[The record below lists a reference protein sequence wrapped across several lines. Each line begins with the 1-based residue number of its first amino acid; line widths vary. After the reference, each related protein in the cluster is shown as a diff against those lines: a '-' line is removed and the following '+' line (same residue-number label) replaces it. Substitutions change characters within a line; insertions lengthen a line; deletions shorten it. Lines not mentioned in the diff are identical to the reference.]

1 MPLIS
6 IWQSNPTAIGQ
17 STIEQ
22 VVAMAGDGN
31 LKDASLC
38 STELREYLG
47 QVQSTTRLA
56 AYIEHCLAS
65 SFSKSGFV
73 LQDLV
78 NELGRR
84 LDYKVENGR
93 YQGTSTAVGYD
104 GIWTAPESH
113 SIIVEVKT
121 TDAYRISLDT
131 VAAYRRK
138 LIDLAKV
145 TGSCSI
151 LIVVGRE
158 DTGELEA
165 QIRGSR
171 HAWDIRLISA
181 DALVKLVQLKEDS
194 DGPDTGKRIRSLLT
208 PMEYT
213 RLDGMID
220 VMFTTAKDI
229 GAAVAQDTSDKLEG
243 EGPPE
248 APEKGKSGWEFTD
261 VDLLDSKRARIVEAM
276 STKTETK
283 LIRKSRAL
291 FWDTAHDVRVVCS
304 ISKRYT
310 KRSSE
315 PYWYAYHPQ
324 WDEFLSE
331 GHQSFFVLGCMD
343 LDFAFAIPRKIIY
356 ESLVGLHTTTT
367 ERSTYWHVHIG
378 ELAENEYVLLL
389 PKLSK
394 PLALSDF
401 RVQLN

>member
-31 LKDASLC
+31 LKDGSHC
-38 STELREYLG
+38 SVELKEYLG
-47 QVQSTTRLA
+47 QVQSTITLA
-56 AYIEHCLAS
+56 AYIEHCLTS

-104 GIWTAPESH
+104 GIWTGPESH

-131 VAAYRRK
+131 VAAYRQK
-138 LIDLAKV
+138 LIDAGKV
-145 TGSCSI
+145 AGSSSI

-194 DGPDTGKRIRSLLT
+194 DGPDTGKKIRSLLV

-220 VMFTTAKDI
+220 VMFTTAKDVE
-229 GAAVAQDTSDKLEG
+229 AAVAQDTSDKA
-243 EGPPE
+243 E
-248 APEKGKSGWEFTD
+248 AAAQSEPPEKGKIGWQFTD
-261 VDLLDSKRARIVEAM
+261 IDLLDAKRARIIDAL
-276 STKTETK
+276 STKTGAK

-291 FWDTAHDVRVVCS
+291 FWDTTHDVRVVCS

-324 WDEFLSE
+324 WDEFLRD

-356 ESLVGLHTTTT
+356 DNLSGLHTTSN
-367 ERSTYWHVHIG
+367 EKSTYWHIHIG
-378 ELAENEYVLLL
+378 EPTDHQYVLLL
-389 PKLSK
+389 PKFSNH
-394 PLALSDF
+394 LALNDF
-401 RVQLN
+401 RVPIT

>member
-22 VVAMAGDGN
+22 VVAMAGDGT
-31 LKDASLC
+31 LRDGSHC
-38 STELREYLG
+38 SAELREYLG
-47 QVQSTTRLA
+47 QVQSTTTLA
-56 AYIEHCLAS
+56 DYIEHCLTS

-93 YQGTSTAVGYD
+93 YQGTSNAIGFD

-113 SIIVEVKT
+113 SIVVEVKT

-131 VAAYRRK
+131 VAAYRQK
-138 LIDLAKV
+138 LIDAGKI

-151 LIVVGRE
+151 LIIVGRE

-194 DGPDTGKRIRSLLT
+194 DGPETGNKIRSLLV

-220 VMFTTAKDI
+220 VMFATAKDVE
-229 GAAVAQDTSDKLEG
+229 AAVAQDTSDQPE
-243 EGPPE
+243 EDEQSGPL
-248 APEKGKSGWEFTD
+248 EKGKSGWEFTD
-261 VDLLDSKRARIVEAM
+261 IGLLDSKRAKIIDAM
-276 STKTETK
+276 STKMATK
-283 LIRKSRAL
+283 LIRRSRAL
-291 FWDTAHDVRVVCS
+291 FWDTTHDVRVVCS
-304 ISKRYT
+304 ISKRYM

-324 WDEFLSE
+324 WDEFLRE
-331 GHQSFFVLGCMD
+331 GIESFFVLGCMD
-343 LDFAFAIPRKIIY
+343 LDFAFAIPRKTIH
-356 ESLVGLHTTTT
+356 ENLGGLHTTTT

-378 ELAENEYVLLL
+378 ESEDNQYVLLL
-389 PKLSK
+389 PKLSSH
-394 PLALSDF
+394 LALTDF
-401 RVQLN
+401 RVQLK